1 MFFILFFLSLF
12 TTVLLCVY
20 VFFLLLLI
28 DLFGFDILLLGQE
41 LERLKRQEL
50 QNDKLD
56 LLLLM

>member
-1 MFFILFFLSLF
+1 
-12 TTVLLCVY
+12 VY